1 MALIEGLLNAGLPSV
16 EVASFV
22 SPKAVPKMAGAAD
35 VVGAL
40 DLDRAD
46 FHALV
51 PNRKGYEL
59 ASASGIR
66 SVGVVLSA
74 TETMNR
80 ENINMSLDRATSV
93 CAEVLQQARTDGL
106 KARAYVSVAFECP
119 FEGVVPDERLERLGA
134 VMFDAGADEVIV
146 ADTIG
151 AGNPLRAK
159 ALFGRMVAAF
169 GASRLAAH
177 LHDTRALALAN
188 AWQALECGIRRF
200 DSSVGGLG
208 GCPFA
213 AGAAGNLATQDLRI
227 GEITREVRQIFESL
241 RNPNFATPFLGRKL
255 GKKRGAIVGILVTI
269 LLYPVPFVLLL
280 MGWLPA
286 LGSWTSLYV
295 FAALSALEVVGVMSG
310 GVLLDSMMA
319 DVVEDSEIETKR
331 LGAGTIVSLVRL
343 DGIES
348 VDLMTRELWEDLAS
362 MFLPLFC
369 GLNLLALLVV
379 LRYPITRDG
388 HSANLPALAGRRRD
402 AEPA

>member
-1 MALIEGLLNAGLPSV
+1 MDKVIINDVAPRDGLQNDPVALSPAERAALIDGLVNAGLPSV

-22 SPKAVPKMAGAAD
+22 SPKAVPGMAGAAE
-35 VVGAL
+35 VVAAL
-40 DLDRAD
+40 DLDGAD

-59 ASASGIR
+59 ARASGIR

-106 KARAYVSVAFECP
+106 GARAYVSVAFECP
-119 FEGVVPDERLERLGA
+119 FEGVVPDATIERLAA
-134 VMFDAGADEVIV
+134 VMFDVGADEVIV

-200 DSSVGGLG
+200 DSSAGGLG

-213 AGAAGNLATQDLRI
+213 PGAAGNLATEDL
-227 GEITREVRQIFESL
+227 VSL
-241 RNPNFATPFLGRKL
+241 LHQAGMETGIDLAALMNVVGDLGQRLGRSI
-255 GKKRGAIVGILVTI
+255 GGRT
-269 LLYPVPFVLLL
+269 VP
-280 MGWLPA
+280 WLRRN
-286 LGSWTSLYV
+286 L
-295 FAALSALEVVGVMSG
+295 AAA
-310 GVLLDSMMA
+310 
-319 DVVEDSEIETKR
+319 
-331 LGAGTIVSLVRL
+331 
-343 DGIES
+343 
-348 VDLMTRELWEDLAS
+348 
-362 MFLPLFC
+362 
-369 GLNLLALLVV
+369 
-379 LRYPITRDG
+379 
-388 HSANLPALAGRRRD
+388 
-402 AEPA
+402 

>member
-1 MALIEGLLNAGLPSV
+1 MDSVIVNDVAPRDGLQNDPVALSPAERVALIEGLLNAGLPSV

-35 VVGAL
+35 VVAAL

-59 ASASGIR
+59 ARASGIR

-119 FEGVVPDERLERLGA
+119 FEGVVPDETVERLGA

-200 DSSVGGLG
+200 DASAGGVG

-213 AGAAGNLATQDLRI
+213 PGAAGNLATEDL
-227 GEITREVRQIFESL
+227 VSL
-241 RNPNFATPFLGRKL
+241 LHQAGVETGINLAALLNVVGDLGNRLGR
-255 GKKRGAIVGILVTI
+255 TI
-269 LLYPVPFVLLL
+269 GGRTVP
-280 MGWLPA
+280 WLRRN
-286 LGSWTSLYV
+286 L
-295 FAALSALEVVGVMSG
+295 AAA
-310 GVLLDSMMA
+310 
-319 DVVEDSEIETKR
+319 
-331 LGAGTIVSLVRL
+331 
-343 DGIES
+343 
-348 VDLMTRELWEDLAS
+348 
-362 MFLPLFC
+362 
-369 GLNLLALLVV
+369 
-379 LRYPITRDG
+379 
-388 HSANLPALAGRRRD
+388 
-402 AEPA
+402 